1 MKNLSVFEML
11 QSLNL
16 TSMET
21 RELFNSRTRDVANLK
36 VWRDRVSGVIYIDG
50 YYTGDQTY
58 IDGRYVKEHL
68 LLQSG
73 CASFEENIDAVRRF
87 NSNLRFV
94 SGKKVLDFGCGSGKF
109 LRLINEHCGQVAGVE
124 IQSDY
129 VDALNSDSI
138 TCATSLDD
146 IDDMSFDVC
155 VSFHVLEH
163 LPDPVEVLSKIKKK
177 LTSGGRLIVE
187 VPHANDF
194 LLSTIQNE
202 SFKQFTLWSQHLI
215 LHTRESLRRILT
227 YGGFQNIEI
236 QGVQRYPL
244 SNHLNWLANGKPA
257 GHKSSLGLIDS
268 DALEAA
274 YAESLARIDATDTL
288 VATATAP

>member
-1 MKNLSVFEML
+1 MIFKTL

-16 TSMET
+16 TSLET

-36 VWRDRVSGVIYIDG
+36 VWRDRVSGVIYIDE
-50 YYTGDQTY
+50 YYTGDQSY
-58 IDGRYVKEHL
+58 IDGGYVKDHL

-73 CASFEENIDAVRRF
+73 SASFEENTDAVRRF

-94 SGKKVLDFGCGSGKF
+94 SGKKVLDFGCGNGRF
-109 LRLINEHCGQVAGVE
+109 LRLIKEHCGLVTGVE

-129 VDALNSDSI
+129 VDALNSDTI
-138 TCATSLDD
+138 TCETSLEKLDD
-146 IDDMSFDVC
+146 KSFDVC

-163 LPDPVEVLSKIKKK
+163 LPDPVEILSAIKNK
-177 LTSGGRLIVE
+177 LTNGGTLIVE

-194 LLSTIQNE
+194 LLSTLENE
-202 SFKQFTLWSQHLI
+202 NFKQFILWSQHLI
-215 LHTRESLRRILT
+215 LHTRESLRRMLT
-227 YGGFQNIEI
+227 HAGFQNIKI

-244 SNHLNWLANGKPA
+244 SNHLNWLANGKPG
-257 GHKSSLGLIDS
+257 GHKSSLGLIDNE
-268 DALEAA
+268 ALEIA